1 MNKDK
6 LKYYL
11 KLLKIEEDAD
21 VAQIK
26 SAYRK
31 AVKIYHPDKS
41 NNEKDTETFK
51 EVKAARDMF
60 ITIRETNKKGSL
72 LAHLQKSLTNKQRK
86 PKYQKEKITYQDI
99 IQSRKF
105 WAISLTVLNII
116 LLVRIGFNTLI
127 TPLQLFLFTVSLC
140 ALSVPFYKTTR
151 RLKIIF
157 IGHFVLPI
165 LLANFLLSVN
175 FLFSSNPTTE
185 IHYFESKIIMTTR
198 GKAIKRNESTL
209 VKLRNEAYKS
219 YPGIRLHFDL
229 RPLLYTNAV
238 VLRFETGI
246 FGIKILKKSS
256 PIFAKK

>member
-11 KLLKIEEDAD
+11 KLLKIKEDAD
-21 VAQIK
+21 IVQIK
-26 SAYRK
+26 AAYRK
-31 AVKIYHPDKS
+31 AAKIYHPDKS

-51 EVKAARDMF
+51 EVKAAHDTF

-72 LAHLQKSLTNKQRK
+72 LTHLQKPTANRQRK
-86 PKYQKEKITYQDI
+86 PQYQKEKVTYLDI

-116 LLVRIGFNTLI
+116 TIVRIGFNTLI
-127 TPLQLFLFTVSLC
+127 TPLQLFLFVLILC
-140 ALSVPFYKTTR
+140 ILSIPFYKITK

-157 IGHFVLPI
+157 IGHFALPL
-165 LLANFLLSVN
+165 LLANFLLLLN
-175 FLFSSNPTTE
+175 FLFSNNPTTE
-185 IHYFESKIIMTTR
+185 IHYFESKIIMTNQ
-198 GKAIKRNESTL
+198 GEAIKRNESTL
-209 VKLRNEAYKS
+209 VELKNGAYKN

-229 RPLLYTNAV
+229 RPLLHTNAV
-238 VLRFETGI
+238 ILHFETGI

-256 PIFAKK
+256 PVFAKK